1 MNKPRLKGLGRGLDA
16 LLAANQEDEAEKG
29 ELQMLPTIALQPGKY
44 QPRTRMDPGSLEEL
58 AASIKAQGIMQPI
71 MVRPVGDD
79 AYEIIAGERRW
90 RASQIA
96 GLAEVPCLVR
106 DIPDEAALAMS
117 LIENIQREDLNP
129 LEEASGI
136 QRLIDEFEM
145 THQQAADAVGRSRPA
160 ASNLL
165 RLLNLAKPV
174 QELLMAGDI
183 DMGHAR
189 ALLPLDGASQ
199 IQLANQVAARQLSVR
214 DTERLVQQIL
224 NPRQKKPAL
233 QPGKYQPRTRM
244 DPGSLEELAA
254 SIKAQ
259 GVMQP
264 IMVRPV
270 GEDSY
275 EIIAGERRWRA
286 SQIAGL
292 AEVPCLVREI
302 PDEAALAMSLI
313 ENIQREDLNPLEE
326 AGGIQ
331 RLIDEFDMTHQQAA
345 DAVGRSRPAASNL
358 LRLLNLA
365 RPVQELLMAGD
376 IDMGHARALLPLDG
390 AGQIQLANQVA
401 ARQLSV
407 RDTERLVQQILNPRQ
422 KKPAPQPDRDLLRLE
437 EEVSDAIG
445 ATVKIKANK
454 KGAGELTIRFGS
466 LDQLEGVLG
475 RLR

>member
-16 LLAANQEDEAEKG
+16 LLAANQEEEIEKG
-29 ELQMLPTIALQPGKY
+29 ELQALPTI
-44 QPRTRMDPGSLEEL
+44 
-58 AASIKAQGIMQPI
+58 
-71 MVRPVGDD
+71 
-79 AYEIIAGERRW
+79 
-90 RASQIA
+90 
-96 GLAEVPCLVR
+96 
-106 DIPDEAALAMS
+106 
-117 LIENIQREDLNP
+117 
-129 LEEASGI
+129 
-136 QRLIDEFEM
+136 
-145 THQQAADAVGRSRPA
+145 
-160 ASNLL
+160 
-165 RLLNLAKPV
+165 
-174 QELLMAGDI
+174 
-183 DMGHAR
+183 
-189 ALLPLDGASQ
+189 
-199 IQLANQVAARQLSVR
+199 
-214 DTERLVQQIL
+214 
-224 NPRQKKPAL
+224 AL

-270 GEDSY
+270 AEDAY

-286 SQIAGL
+286 AQIAGL
-292 AEVPCLVREI
+292 VEVPCLVREI

-390 AGQIQLANQVA
+390 ASQIQLANQVA

-422 KKPAPQPDRDLLRLE
+422 KKPVLQPDRDLLRLE
-437 EEVSDAIG
+437 KEIADAIG

-466 LDQLEGVLG
+466 LDQLDGVLG